1 MPKLTPYIFSQNARE
16 QSAFYAAALGAELIS
31 VRTFGEIPG
40 FPEERKDSIMHLVM
54 QLGEIQLF
62 MADAD
67 IVQSGTQLDLAVEFE
82 TEDQARQAFDA
93 LSRGGQV
100 LMQME
105 SMPWGTLLG
114 RVQDRYGLRW
124 QIANIAK

>member
-16 QSAFYAAALGAELIS
+16 QSDFYAAALGAELIS

-40 FPEERKDSIMHLVM
+40 FPEKRKDSIMHLVM

-67 IVQSGTQLDLAVEFE
+67 TVQSGTQLDLAVEFE